1 MENKNYSQV
10 SIVNWILTFILL
22 GIPIVNIVMLF
33 VWAFSSTTRVSKKNF
48 AIAALIMMLIAIVG
62 GIAVGIFFGS
72 ILTEFITSIFSG
84 SGIPGGF

>member
-10 SIVNWILTFILL
+10 SIGNWILTFILL
-22 GIPIVNIVMLF
+22 SIPIVNIVMLF
-33 VWAFSSTTRVSKKNF
+33 VWAFSSTTRISKKNF
-48 AIAALIMMLIAIVG
+48 AIAALIMMLIAIIG

-72 ILTEFITSIFSG
+72 ILTEFINSIFSG